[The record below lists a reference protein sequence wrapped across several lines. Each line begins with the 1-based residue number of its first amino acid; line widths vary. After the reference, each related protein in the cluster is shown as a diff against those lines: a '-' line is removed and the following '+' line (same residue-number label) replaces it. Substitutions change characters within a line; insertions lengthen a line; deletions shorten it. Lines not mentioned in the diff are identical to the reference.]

1 MSSTTTNK
9 VSLLY
14 KNLTSAKMAPQVKYR
29 SGPEYIINSML
40 IFAVIGMIIKIFFG
54 NITSQDGTYGR
65 ASSTVWGYGIVCFAI
80 LTLMFVSFSLH
91 DKIARI
97 EKNGI
102 LGIIGFLK
110 SFLTSSGP
118 AIMTVIILL
127 WIVALNTFY
136 FKRINKGQV
145 ASEYFQLSAG
155 TSFLFI
161 FQIICLFQYLKLYI
175 AIKTGTSAKPAEDEI
190 SLSRISF
197 AVYFIT
203 SINLVVTAM
212 MTIILQFFSTDG

>member
-1 MSSTTTNK
+1 MSNATNK

-14 KNLTSAKMAPQVKYR
+14 KNSTAANMAPQVKYR
-29 SGPEYIINSML
+29 GGPEYIINAML
-40 IFAVIGMIIKIFFG
+40 IIAIIGMIIKIFFG
-54 NITSQDGTYGR
+54 NMTSQDGTYGR
-65 ASSTVWGYGIVCFAI
+65 ASSTIWGYGIVSFAI
-80 LTLMFVSFSLH
+80 LTIMFLSFSLH

-97 EKNGI
+97 ENKGI
-102 LGIIGFLK
+102 HGIISFIK

-118 AIMTVIILL
+118 SILTVIILL

-161 FQIICLFQYLKLYI
+161 FQIVCLFQYLKLFI
-175 AIKTGTSAKPAEDEI
+175 AIKTKTAEKQAEVD
-190 SLSRISF
+190 LTRISF

>member
-1 MSSTTTNK
+1 MSTTTTNK

-14 KNLTSAKMAPQVKYR
+14 KNLTAAKMAPQVQNR
-29 SGPEYIINSML
+29 SGPEYIINAML
-40 IFAVIGMIIKIFFG
+40 IFAIIGMIIKVFFG
-54 NITSQDGTYGR
+54 NVTSQDGTYGR
-65 ASSTVWGYGIVCFAI
+65 ASSTIWGYGIVSFAI
-80 LTLMFVSFSLH
+80 LTIMFVSFALH

-97 EKNGI
+97 EMKGI
-102 LGIIGFLK
+102 YGIFSFLK

-118 AIMTVIILL
+118 SILTVVILL

-136 FKRINKGQV
+136 FTRINKGQV

-175 AIKTGTSAKPAEDEI
+175 ALKTGTAEKPAESEV

-212 MTIILQFFSTDG
+212 MTIMLQFFSTDG